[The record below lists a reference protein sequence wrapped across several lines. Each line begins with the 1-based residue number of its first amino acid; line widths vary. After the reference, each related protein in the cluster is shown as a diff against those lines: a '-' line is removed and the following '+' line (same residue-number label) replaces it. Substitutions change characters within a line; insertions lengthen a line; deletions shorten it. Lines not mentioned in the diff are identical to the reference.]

1 MKRRNRKG
9 TSGAIYFP
17 MIVINL
23 LCHSWRTTQESLCN
37 TIMHNT
43 KKQVIFPGGKKICC
57 PHDCFSSPLKNYHVP
72 FPPEVKKVPKPCGT
86 QWHDGTQVEATVST
100 SVSCPNCVSRTRLH
114 NSSLK
119 PFCVTGLA
127 LSSTRGANHVAYTST
142 GSMFQCLWND
152 TGTWWAR

>member
-9 TSGAIYFP
+9 TSGAVYFP

-23 LCHSWRTTQESLCN
+23 LCHSWRTTQESPCN

-43 KKQVIFPGGKKICC
+43 KKQVTFPGGKKSVA
-57 PHDCFSSPLKNYHVP
+57 PMTA
-72 FPPEVKKVPKPCGT
+72 FPPPSKTTMYRFHRKSRRSRSHVV

-100 SVSCPNCVSRTRLH
+100 SVSCPGCVSRTRLH

-127 LSSTRGANHVAYTST
+127 SSTRGANHVAYTST

>member
-17 MIVINL
+17 MTVINL

-37 TIMHNT
+37 TIMHNA
-43 KKQVIFPGGKKICC
+43 KKQVIFPGGKKSVA
-57 PHDCFSSPLKNYHVP
+57 PMTA
-72 FPPEVKKVPKPCGT
+72 FPPPSKTTMHCFHRKSGRSQSHVVHSGMMAP
-86 QWHDGTQVEATVST
+86 QVEATVST
-100 SVSCPNCVSRTRLH
+100 SGSCPDCVSRTKLH